1 MERTHN
7 YLYPSG
13 GSQMLAKYK
22 IQKIMG
28 PVASLN
34 ALDRIS
40 IKVSGVEGLPIE
52 QARRIV
58 EQVYHAALLEF
69 VDSGVLRLPY
79 GVTSYPASKIRKT
92 ILEKYRCT
100 DPAAVLGQEAALDPP
115 FTLFKTT
122 TIVALLGYDIL
133 EQLHHEGITTT
144 DLAKCLTKSV

>member
-1 MERTHN
+1 
-7 YLYPSG
+7 
-13 GSQMLAKYK
+13 MLAKYK

-34 ALDRIS
+34 ALERIS
-40 IKVSGVEGLPIE
+40 VKVSGVEGIPIE
-52 QARRIV
+52 QARRVV

-79 GVTSYPASKIRKT
+79 GVVSYPESKIRK
-92 ILEKYRCT
+92 IVLEKYRCT

-122 TIVALLGYDIL
+122 TIVALLGYELL
-133 EQLHHEGITTT
+133 EQLHHAGVTTE
-144 DLAKCLTKSV
+144 DLAACISKPM